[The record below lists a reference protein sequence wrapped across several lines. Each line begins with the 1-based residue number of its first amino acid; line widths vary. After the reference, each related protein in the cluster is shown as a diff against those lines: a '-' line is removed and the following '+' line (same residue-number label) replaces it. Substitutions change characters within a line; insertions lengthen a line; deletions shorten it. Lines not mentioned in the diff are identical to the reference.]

1 MTRTLVLIHGAWQG
15 SWAFDAWRPLLEARG
30 WRTVAVDLPDLLP
43 QAGDG
48 LDCYAAHVADVLAA
62 QPGPCVVL
70 GHSGGGLTA
79 SQVAELV
86 PDRVAALVYL
96 VGMMLPSGM
105 SFSDLIDAQ
114 PTSDFGGIVPHLE
127 RLEGGTVT
135 AVPPEA
141 ALDIFLHD
149 CPPDAA
155 RIAAAKLRPQP
166 EAGRA
171 VTPRLTA
178 ERYGRVLRI
187 YVEATQD
194 RSIDIRLQRAMQ
206 ALSPGATRIT
216 LDCGHVP
223 QLALPDLLTERL
235 CDALDKIS

>member
-1 MTRTLVLIHGAWQG
+1 
-15 SWAFDAWRPLLEARG
+15 
-30 WRTVAVDLPDLLP
+30 
-43 QAGDG
+43 
-48 LDCYAAHVADVLAA
+48 
-62 QPGPCVVL
+62 
-70 GHSGGGLTA
+70 
-79 SQVAELV
+79 
-86 PDRVAALVYL
+86 
-96 VGMMLPSGM
+96 
-105 SFSDLIDAQ
+105 
-114 PTSDFGGIVPHLE
+114 
-127 RLEGGTVT
+127 
-135 AVPPEA
+135 
-141 ALDIFLHD
+141 
-149 CPPDAA
+149 
-155 RIAAAKLRPQP
+155 LRPQP